1 MCKIRFKEFTII
13 YRPSI
18 KAAYNRK
25 NELRLTSKTLTAIEN
40 KLKSD
45 KDNVTLNNDRK
56 KKKILDIS
64 GKGGGVTSD
73 LGGGPRVVVST
84 AAYHARIWG

>member
-1 MCKIRFKEFTII
+1 MYKIRFKEFTII

-25 NELRLTSKTLTAIEN
+25 NELRLTSNNFTAIEN

-45 KDNVTLNNDRK
+45 KDNVTLNNDNNND
-56 KKKILDIS
+56 KKILDIS
-64 GKGGGVTSD
+64 GGGG
-73 LGGGPRVVVST
+73 GGHIRSGRGP
-84 AAYHARIWG
+84 